1 MDALGADHQELQAS
15 IGQHM
20 VDIRGVKF
28 ESLRQTTAWIT
39 SNLTSGSYHVFM
51 NVNTLLDALGSSHL
65 YDKDFIDEKYHAQKG
80 KFEKKSSAR
89 VTASFGKDIPT
100 VFGKVDSSSVVG
112 ASSSPLSTV
121 KTYFAFNVPESHS
134 GVKQRILDEMQ
145 NIFASITSDISSRI
159 AGLPQ
164 ALMLAKTF
172 LLNSREAVDFL
183 LTWMDS
189 FIQELK
195 TGG

>member
-20 VDIRGVKF
+20 VEIRGVKF

-39 SNLTSGSYHVFM
+39 SNLPSGSYHVFM
-51 NVNTLLDALGSSHL
+51 DVITLLDALGSSHL
-65 YDKDFIDEKYHAQKG
+65 SDKDFIDEKYHAQKG
-80 KFEKKSSAR
+80 KFENKSATR
-89 VTASFGKDIPT
+89 VAASFGRDIPT
-100 VFGKVDSSSVVG
+100 VFGKVDSSSIVD
-112 ASSSPLSTV
+112 ASSSPLPAV

-145 NIFASITSDISSRI
+145 NIFASITSGISSCI

-164 ALMLAKTF
+164 ALILANTF
-172 LLNSREAVDFL
+172 LLNSREAVDSI
-183 LTWMDS
+183 LT
-189 FIQELK
+189 
-195 TGG
+195 